1 LTSAKQR
8 QLVRTRRITLTE
20 LFKIPDAV
28 DIATGTSSGT
38 KIGTATTQKIGFW
51 DKTPVV
57 QPTTGISGA
66 TFVAD
71 SGGSI
76 HPSSTF
82 DGYTIAQVVA
92 ALRQLGILA

>member
-1 LTSAKQR
+1 MPLILKLAQALAPRSAQPPHKAR
-8 QLVRTRRITLTE
+8 
-20 LFKIPDAV
+20 
-28 DIATGTSSGT
+28 
-38 KIGTATTQKIGFW
+38 FW

-92 ALRQLGILA
+92 ALRQLGILLNYYGYFSNHD